1 LLKSLSLQRGTFGDL
16 FNPRNN
22 ALTLS
27 RFLLA
32 VAVVVSHSFPL
43 GGISFR
49 EPLVH
54 FSRGQI
60 DAGSLA
66 VDGFFI
72 LSGILITRSYES
84 TKNFLSFA
92 WRRALRILPAL
103 WASLALVA
111 FVFAPLA
118 WVHEHHTFASYWGIT
133 HDSPWHYL
141 TSNALVNINQ
151 WNIGNLLS
159 GTPFAKS
166 GAVAAWN
173 GSLWTLIYEVKCY
186 VIVGVLGFLGLLKR
200 RRFVAGMA
208 LFFFILNAIKVL
220 LPTSTPLLFPAS
232 PSATAWFFM
241 FFLGATVWLY
251 REAVPLDDRY
261 AIAAF
266 FLMLLTLRHRSFELL
281 GVPAF
286 GYFLVW
292 WITRLKASSFE
303 RWGDPSYGTYV
314 YAFPIQM
321 LLAEYGWNH
330 LSGFSPTAGSL
341 IYIGLSI
348 GFAVLAGY
356 LSWWILE
363 KQAMKLKGFYPKFA
377 RRFANTSALFDE
389 HL

>member
-1 LLKSLSLQRGTFGDL
+1 MKSLSLQRGTFGDL

-43 GGISFR
+43 GGISFP

-72 LSGILITRSYES
+72 LSGIPITRSYES

-141 TSNALVNINQ
+141 TSNALVNIN
-151 WNIGNLLS
+151 
-159 GTPFAKS
+159 
-166 GAVAAWN
+166 
-173 GSLWTLIYEVKCY
+173 
-186 VIVGVLGFLGLLKR
+186 
-200 RRFVAGMA
+200 
-208 LFFFILNAIKVL
+208 
-220 LPTSTPLLFPAS
+220 
-232 PSATAWFFM
+232 
-241 FFLGATVWLY
+241 
-251 REAVPLDDRY
+251 
-261 AIAAF
+261 
-266 FLMLLTLRHRSFELL
+266 
-281 GVPAF
+281 
-286 GYFLVW
+286 
-292 WITRLKASSFE
+292 
-303 RWGDPSYGTYV
+303 
-314 YAFPIQM
+314 
-321 LLAEYGWNH
+321 
-330 LSGFSPTAGSL
+330 
-341 IYIGLSI
+341 
-348 GFAVLAGY
+348 
-356 LSWWILE
+356 
-363 KQAMKLKGFYPKFA
+363 
-377 RRFANTSALFDE
+377 
-389 HL
+389 